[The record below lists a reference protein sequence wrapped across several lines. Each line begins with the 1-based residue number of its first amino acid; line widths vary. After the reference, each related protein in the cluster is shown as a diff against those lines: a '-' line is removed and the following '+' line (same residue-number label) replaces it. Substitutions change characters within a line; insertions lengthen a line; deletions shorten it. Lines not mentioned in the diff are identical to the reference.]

1 MRRLIIGITGAS
13 GSIYFKRLV
22 DQLLSGEY
30 ELHLVASEHG
40 SQVYEYEIG
49 KSLREQVQEWQKVNE
64 NIILENNDNLFS
76 PIASGS
82 YKCES
87 MVVIPCSMS
96 TAAEISN
103 GITKTLL
110 TRAADVMLKEDRK
123 LLLVPRETPFS
134 TNHLKNLYELSKLGA
149 AILPA
154 MPGFYNHPQTLEEA
168 VDFVVGKVL
177 DNLKIEN
184 TCYKRWEGRNKDEK

>member
-1 MRRLIIGITGAS
+1 MKRLIIAITGAS

-22 DQLLSGEY
+22 EQLQTSEY

-40 SQVYEYEIG
+40 AQVYEYEIG
-49 KSLREQVQEWQKVNE
+49 KSLKEQVMEWQRASNH
-64 NIILENNDNLFS
+64 IILEDNNNLFS

-82 YKCES
+82 YQCEA

-96 TAAEISN
+96 TAAEIAS
-103 GITKTLL
+103 GITKSLL
-110 TRAADVMLKEDRK
+110 ARAADVMLKEDRK

-134 TNHLKNLYELSKLGA
+134 TIHLKNLYELSGLGA
-149 AILPA
+149 TILPA
-154 MPGFYNHPQTLEEA
+154 MPGFYNHPDTLMDA
-168 VDFVVGKVL
+168 VDFVVGKAL

-184 TCYKRWEGRNKDEK
+184 NCYKRWEGRNENEK

>member
-1 MRRLIIGITGAS
+1 MKRLIIAITGAS

-22 DQLLSGEY
+22 EQLLSTEF

-49 KSLREQVQEWQKVNE
+49 KSLSKQVKEWQKINTNV
-64 NIILENNDNLFS
+64 ILEDNDNLFS

-82 YKCES
+82 YQCES

-110 TRAADVMLKEDRK
+110 SRAADVMLKEDRK

-184 TCYKRWEGRNKDEK
+184 NCYKRWEGRNKDEK

>member
-1 MRRLIIGITGAS
+1 MKRLIIAITGAS
-13 GSIYFKRLV
+13 GSIYFKRLIE
-22 DQLLSGEY
+22 QLMLTEY

-40 SQVYEYEIG
+40 SQVYEYEMG
-49 KSLREQVQEWQKVNE
+49 ERLKDQVLKWQKENRNIFFEDNE
-64 NIILENNDNLFS
+64 NLFS

-82 YKCES
+82 YQCEA
-87 MVVIPCSMS
+87 MVVLPCSMS
-96 TAAEISN
+96 TAAEIAN

-123 LLLVPRETPFS
+123 LVLVPRETPFS
-134 TNHLKNLYELSKLGA
+134 TSHLKNLYELSKFGA

-154 MPGFYNHPQTLEEA
+154 MPGFYNHPQTLEDA

-177 DNLKIEN
+177 DKLKIQN
-184 TCYKRWEGRNKDEK
+184 NCYKRWEGRNNDEK